1 MPDPNQYP
9 ISPMKIPFSPPFI
22 DDDVID
28 EVTASLR
35 SGWITTGPKVKALEE
50 ATADYAGVDHVLC
63 VNSATSGLML
73 VLHWL
78 GISRGDE
85 VIIPAYT
92 YCATAL
98 SVMHIGA
105 VPVMVDVDN
114 DFNISVEKIRAAIT
128 PKTKAI
134 MPVDFAGWPCD
145 YNGIYNLVN
154 EAAIKGLFTPKGEVQ
169 QQLNRIAIVADAAH
183 SFGAGYFGKKTGSL
197 ADITV
202 FSFHAV
208 KNLTTAEGGA
218 ICITMPAPFDNA
230 AIYKTLRLWTLNG
243 QTKDAFSK
251 SQAGGW
257 RYDIVYP
264 GFKMNMPDVCA
275 AIGLAQIRKYQTEIL
290 VARKRVF
297 DYYNHYFATQSW
309 TIIPPYNKPGICGSY
324 HLYPLRIKNASEAQR
339 DAIIDLIAEEGVSV
353 NVHFIPLPMLTIFKN
368 MGYQIEDY
376 PVAFDKYSNEI
387 SLPIYPQLDNKLCE
401 HIVNT
406 ISKSVL
412 QIIE

>member
-1 MPDPNQYP
+1 
-9 ISPMKIPFSPPFI
+9 MKIPFSPPFI
-22 DDDVID
+22 DDDVIE
-28 EVTASLR
+28 EVTASLK

-50 ATADYAGVDHVLC
+50 ATAAYTGIDHVLC

-78 GISRGDE
+78 GIGRGDE

-98 SVMHIGA
+98 AVMHIGA
-105 VPVMVDVDN
+105 VPVMVDVDD
-114 DFNISVEKIRAAIT
+114 DFNISLETIKAAIT

-134 MPVDFAGWPCD
+134 MPVDFAGWPCN
-145 YNGIYNLVN
+145 YNGILQLVN
-154 EAAIKGLFTPKGEVQ
+154 DPFVKAMFSPKGEVQ
-169 QQLNRIAIVADAAH
+169 TQLKRIAIVSDAAH
-183 SFGAGYFGKKTGSL
+183 SFGAEYFGKKTGNL

-218 ICITMPAPFDNA
+218 ICITMPEPFDNA

-290 VARKRVF
+290 EERKRVF
-297 DYYNHYFATQSW
+297 LFYSQYFAMQPW
-309 TIIPPYNKPGICGSY
+309 AIVPPYSQPGICGSY
-324 HLYPLRIKNASEAQR
+324 HLYPLRIKNATEAQR
-339 DAIIDLIAEEGVSV
+339 DAIIDLIANEGVSV

-368 MGYQIEDY
+368 MGYKMEDY
-376 PVAFDKYSNEI
+376 PVAFDKYANEI

-406 ISKSVL
+406 ITNAVL